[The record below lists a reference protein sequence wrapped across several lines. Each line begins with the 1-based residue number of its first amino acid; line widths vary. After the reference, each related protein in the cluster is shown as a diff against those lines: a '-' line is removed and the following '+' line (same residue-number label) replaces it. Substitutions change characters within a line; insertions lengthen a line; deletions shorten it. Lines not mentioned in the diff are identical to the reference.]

1 MARRCFVAAN
11 WKMNM
16 TVSQALPLAAQL
28 ATLTSSQTTEIAVA
42 PAFVALFPVGQVLR
56 PSGVALAAQNC
67 HAVSSGAYTG
77 EVSAPMLA
85 DLGCRYVIVGHSERR
100 QLFGE
105 KDDFIQ
111 KKVKAVLAAGM
122 HPIVCVG
129 ETLEEREAGKTLALV
144 SGQLEANLADIASGV
159 GAKVVIAYEP
169 IWAIGTG
176 KTATTQEAQEVHAHI
191 RAWLGRYWGEVAWQ
205 VRILYGGSVKAGN
218 AAQLMAQPD
227 IDGALVGGASLE
239 FEEFSAIVEAAKQAM
254 AHKK

>member
-1 MARRCFVAAN
+1 
-11 WKMNM
+11 M
-16 TVSQALPLAAQL
+16 TVSEALPLAAQL
-28 ATLTSSQTTEIAVA
+28 ATLTSGQAVEVAVA

-67 HAVSSGAYTG
+67 HALSSGAYTG

-105 KDDFIQ
+105 TDSLIHE
-111 KKVKAVLAAGM
+111 KVKAVLAAGM
-122 HPIVCVG
+122 APILCVG
-129 ETLEEREAGKTLALV
+129 ETLEERERGKTLELV
-144 SGQLEANLADIASGV
+144 SGQLHACLAGMTSSV
-159 GAKVVIAYEP
+159 GSRLVIAYEP

-176 KTATTQEAQEVHAHI
+176 KTATTQEAQEVHAHL
-191 RAWLGRYWGEVAWQ
+191 REWLRQRWGEVAGQ

-218 AAQLMAQPD
+218 AAQLMEQPD
-227 IDGALVGGASLE
+227 IDGALVGGASLQ
-239 FEEFSAIVEAAKQAM
+239 FEEFSAIVEAAARQAT

>member
-1 MARRCFVAAN
+1 MLRRCLVAAN

-28 ATLTSSQTTEIAVA
+28 ATLTNGEEVEIAVA
-42 PAFVALFPVGQVLR
+42 PPFVALFPVGQVLR

-67 HAVSSGAYTG
+67 HAMSAGAYTG
-77 EVSAPMLA
+77 EVAAPMLA

-105 KDDFIQ
+105 TDDFIHQ
-111 KKVKAVLAAGM
+111 KVKAVLAAGIS
-122 HPIVCVG
+122 PIFCVG
-129 ETLEEREAGKTLALV
+129 ETLEEREEGKTLELI
-144 SGQLEANLADIASGV
+144 SGQLHASLADMASSV
-159 GAKVVIAYEP
+159 ATKLVIAYEP
-169 IWAIGTG
+169 VWAIGTG

-191 RAWLGRYWGEVAWQ
+191 RSWLHRHWGEVAKQ

-227 IDGALVGGASLE
+227 IDGALVGGASLQ
-239 FEEFSAIVEAAKQAM
+239 FEEFSAIVEAAKQATGD
-254 AHKK
+254 KK